1 LLTVELSQKLV
12 ENELLGQEIS
22 LADVDK
28 QHRRSIQPATRKRS
42 PSPLNEQYNTS
53 SFEEDFN
60 SESRISRSED
70 DDNLFQ
76 QKKPMEGTGRFTA
89 NAFERQILPPRRRSA
104 SSSSSSSSPTP
115 KGIIIKP
122 TIIPSNK
129 TNSIH
134 EEINPYSDGDFET
147 SSSTRSKNRRQPIA
161 NIVVDDEVDDEEDDN
176 VLISMKTG
184 EKIYSTDFEES
195 KSRPRIVS
203 DDDDAAD
210 TMRLSA
216 RSLSA
221 HQQNSFYS
229 DEDD

>member
-89 NAFERQILPPRRRSA
+89 NAFERQILPPRRRSVFIFV
-104 SSSSSSSSPTP
+104 
-115 KGIIIKP
+115 II
-122 TIIPSNK
+122 SNAERHHHQ
-129 TNSIH
+129 TNNHSL
-134 EEINPYSDGDFET
+134 EQNKFD
-147 SSSTRSKNRRQPIA
+147 
-161 NIVVDDEVDDEEDDN
+161 
-176 VLISMKTG
+176 
-184 EKIYSTDFEES
+184 
-195 KSRPRIVS
+195 SRGNQSVFRW
-203 DDDDAAD
+203 
-210 TMRLSA
+210 
-216 RSLSA
+216 
-221 HQQNSFYS
+221 
-229 DEDD
+229 